1 MKGLELSRAYY
12 EEYGKPMIDTQ
23 LAQYKPY
30 LAAGL
35 VGEGSECLGFDD
47 ELSTDHDFGP
57 AFCLWVPEELYAK
70 AGTEMQRA
78 YDSLPASYKGY
89 TRITSAQGGGRIG
102 VLPLE
107 RFYRKFTGL
116 SHAPQDNMEWFRIP
130 ERFLATVTS
139 GEVFDDHQG
148 TFSQIRS
155 TLKGFYPE
163 DVLKKKL
170 AARCAVMA
178 QAGQYNYGRCMKRG
192 DSQAAYLA
200 CAEFVKTAMSAVY
213 LLNEAYMPYYKW
225 IFRGAE
231 RFSVLQEEVRLL
243 AELTQITDRMENAGR
258 KEQMI
263 ERICIAVGRELNRR
277 GFTRSTEAFL
287 QVQGEE
293 LMRGIRDARLKDL
306 HIMVDYD

>member
-70 AGTEMQRA
+70 AGTEMQQA

-107 RFYRKFTGL
+107 GFYRKFTGL

-170 AARCAVMA
+170 A
-178 QAGQYNYGRCMKRG
+178 
-192 DSQAAYLA
+192 L
-200 CAEFVKTAMSAVY
+200 
-213 LLNEAYMPYYKW
+213 
-225 IFRGAE
+225 
-231 RFSVLQEEVRLL
+231 
-243 AELTQITDRMENAGR
+243 
-258 KEQMI
+258 
-263 ERICIAVGRELNRR
+263 
-277 GFTRSTEAFL
+277 
-287 QVQGEE
+287 
-293 LMRGIRDARLKDL
+293 
-306 HIMVDYD
+306 